1 MLENNTMIKVTN
13 RDNGSVGYTIPDMN
27 NLHRKFQSGESKEVS
42 MEELRRLSWIPGGQY
57 LLENLLVIENKEA
70 QQELLPSVE
79 PEYDYTRED
88 IEDLLTKGSLEQVQD
103 CLDFAPQGVVNLVK
117 EIAVKTELND
127 IQKREAILAAT
138 GFNVSKAIEINKESA
153 NTEETAP
160 AAPTGRRAAPIKIT
174 ATETSTVEKSGDKVT
189 TGVRRAAPKYNI
201 VGKK

>member
-57 LLENLLVIENKEA
+57 IIENLLVIENKEA

-79 PEYDYTRED
+79 PEYNYTRED
-88 IEDLLTKGSLEQVQD
+88 VEDLLSKGSLEQVQD

-117 EIAVKTELND
+117 EVAVETELND

-153 NTEETAP
+153 KTEEAAAAAPSGRRTAP
-160 AAPTGRRAAPIKIT
+160 MKTT
-174 ATETSTVEKSGDKVT
+174 TETGDKVT
-189 TGVRRAAPKYNI
+189 TGVRRATPKYNI

>member
-27 NLHRKFQSGESKEVS
+27 NLHRKFQSGESKEIT

-57 LLENLLVIENKEA
+57 IIENLLVIENKEA

-79 PEYDYTRED
+79 PEYNYTRED
-88 IEDLLTKGSLEQVQD
+88 VEDLLLKGSLEQVQD

-117 EIAVKTELND
+117 EVAVETELND

-153 NTEETAP
+153 KTEEAAA
-160 AAPTGRRAAPIKIT
+160 AAPSGRRAAPMKTT
-174 ATETSTVEKSGDKVT
+174 AETGDKVT
-189 TGVRRAAPKYNI
+189 TGVRRATPKYNI

>member
-127 IQKREAILAAT
+127 IQKR
-138 GFNVSKAIEINKESA
+138 
-153 NTEETAP
+153 
-160 AAPTGRRAAPIKIT
+160 GRRAAPIKTT

>member
-57 LLENLLVIENKEA
+57 IIENLLVIENKEA

-79 PEYDYTRED
+79 PEYNYTRED
-88 IEDLLTKGSLEQVQD
+88 VEDLLSKGSLEQVQD

-117 EIAVKTELND
+117 EVAVETELND

-138 GFNVSKAIEINKESA
+138 GFNVSKAIEINKESSK
-153 NTEETAP
+153 TEEAAAAAPSGRRTAP
-160 AAPTGRRAAPIKIT
+160 MKTT
-174 ATETSTVEKSGDKVT
+174 TETGDKVT
-189 TGVRRAAPKYNI
+189 TGVRRATPKYNI